1 MKSRPNR
8 YFSDPSFAAIEK
20 QRQFR
25 YVRGFI
31 WTYWSV
37 IGAHFL
43 AQLFAFLFLPYEA
56 TAHEFYLRILL
67 YPTLLMCGITAAAHA
82 ILVKAERFSF
92 SSIFFAGTFI
102 SMIIVHLNMDVR
114 IIAAVMLL
122 PIFASALFFRL
133 SLTWFTTAL
142 QVIGFCVLYRWDFSF
157 RSYMSDFDL
166 IAIVLF
172 FALSAVAASYIVVSG
187 RDLVFDLEAA
197 MFAQQQLLVEKTV
210 MSQQSKTD
218 ALTKLYNHMSF
229 HEFYDK
235 AIEFAD
241 RGAPF
246 HLALIDIDNFKS
258 INDTFGHRVGDTIL
272 ASVARVIKDRISPAD
287 IASRYGGEEFALLL
301 FEQSFEEAYGLV
313 EGIRA
318 ELAKS
323 NHPELDGRAV
333 TVSVGI
339 KSYSN
344 AFSKERLFEDV
355 DALLYEAKR
364 TGKNKV
370 ASEALT
376 V

>member
-1 MKSRPNR
+1 MKNKQNR
-8 YFSDPSFAAIEK
+8 YFSNPSFAAIENR
-20 QRQFR
+20 RQFR
-25 YVRGFI
+25 YARGFI

-56 TAHEFYLRILL
+56 AANYFYLHILFN
-67 YPTLLMCGITAAAHA
+67 PTLLMCGITAVAHSF
-82 ILVKAERFSF
+82 LVKAERFSF
-92 SSIFFAGTFI
+92 PSIFVAGTLI
-102 SMIIVHLNMDVR
+102 SMVIVHLNMDIR

-122 PIFASALFFRL
+122 PIFASTLFFRL
-133 SLTWFTTAL
+133 SLTWFTAAL
-142 QVIGFCVLYRWDFSF
+142 QVVGFSVLFRWDIGFRSF
-157 RSYMSDFDL
+157 MSDFDL

-172 FALSAVAASYIVVSG
+172 FALSTVAASFIIVSG
-187 RDLVFDLEAA
+187 RDLVIDLEAA
-197 MFAQQQLLVEKTV
+197 MIAQQQLLVEKTV
-210 MSQQSKTD
+210 MSQRSKTD
-218 ALTKLYNHMSF
+218 ALTNLYNHMSF
-229 HEFYDK
+229 HDFYDK

-272 ASVARVIKDRISPAD
+272 ATVARVIKDRISPAD

-301 FEQSFEEAYGLV
+301 FEQSFEEAYALV
-313 EGIRA
+313 DGIRA
-318 ELAKS
+318 ELAES
-323 NHPELDGRAV
+323 YHPELDGRAV

-344 AFSKERLFEDV
+344 AFTKEKLFEDV

-364 TGKNKV
+364 AGKNKV

>member
-1 MKSRPNR
+1 MKSKLNR
-8 YFSDPSFAAIEK
+8 FFSDPSFAAIERR
-20 QRQFR
+20 RQ
-25 YVRGFI
+25 YKYARGFV

-43 AQLFAFLFLPYEA
+43 AQLFAFHFLPYEA
-56 TAHEFYLRILL
+56 AAHDFYLRILL

-92 SSIFFAGTFI
+92 FSIFAAGTMI

-122 PIFASALFFRL
+122 PIFASTLFFRL
-133 SLTWFTTAL
+133 SLTWFTAAL
-142 QVIGFCVLYRWDFSF
+142 QIVGFCVLYRWDFWF

-166 IAIVLF
+166 LAIVLF
-172 FALSAVAASYIVVSG
+172 FALSTVAASFIIVSG
-187 RDLVFDLEAA
+187 RDLAFDLEAA
-197 MFAQQQLLVEKTV
+197 MLAQQQLLVEKTV
-210 MSQQSKTD
+210 MSQRSKTD
-218 ALTKLYNHMSF
+218 ALTNLYNHMSF

-258 INDTFGHRVGDTIL
+258 VNDTFGHRVGDTIL
-272 ASVARVIKDRISPAD
+272 ATVARVIKDRISPAD

-301 FEQSFEEAYGLV
+301 FEQSFEEAYALV
-313 EGIRA
+313 DGIRA

-323 NHPELDGRAV
+323 PHPELDGRAV
-333 TVSVGI
+333 TVSVGL

-344 AFSKERLFEDV
+344 AFSKEKLFEDA

-370 ASEALT
+370 ASGTLT